1 MPTSNSKVNFHFIS
15 TTAPASYDANTVYF
29 DNINHTL
36 KVGENVIANGTWREI
51 CLEDSLQTIGADGIS
66 GTTEMSAYQINQ
78 IYTSNK
84 NNQCRLVAIVHAN
97 GSDTELPLIHS
108 GPTIAVFAALEYNKN
123 EDRFSLLGGPS
134 SSNFDPQIMY
144 VVVYDSNGSSYYL
157 IKEVDLSSSGGSG
170 SSSEEI
176 LLGQTPLTL
185 TEDASKLILSGSG
198 TYDYTIQSETQ
209 VEPDISNG
217 TFSNTTL
224 TYEDNQYKLKAGSG
238 ATAWYQAY
246 VDINVSGLIEG
257 AKYNFI
263 FDGAGCTYNETTHVS
278 VGHFILYDGNGSTL
292 VTRGNTDTNKKNV
305 YAFTAPT
312 STARI
317 RWYTATNN
325 TFSAGVSV
333 ANINGFYFNREG
345 TTNHTAIVNL
355 SGSFTDTTELRSIP
369 AGCLVNTDPVG
380 CQVSYKVG
388 EDTGTYAPL
397 KDKTIVCFGDSLFG
411 MYRGDTS
418 ATSYIEQYT
427 GATVYNVGFGGCRMS
442 THPSHGYAEF
452 SMYRLAQAI
461 ANNNWTDQDTYASQG
476 SSYFPEQLATLKS
489 IDFSKVDYAV
499 IHYGTNDFG
508 GNVVIENSSNNMDTS
523 TICGAL
529 RTSITTLLGAYPKL
543 QLFISLPVYR
553 YWTSNNVNTYAETYQ
568 NTLGNYLPQVVEAI
582 RKVAIEYHLPVI
594 DGYNGMGINSI
605 NASQFLEDGTHH
617 NQAGRERFGTFI
629 AEQLLSPTNYVVK
642 EGPIEIRLSDPGYY
656 SQYEGTGVNI
666 PHTGPSWTKLH
677 TAGAAAKEIHL
688 IINNGGYNKERYTS
702 YSLDDDAETFCFFAP
717 ARSNMIGFY
726 WISQNGTDY
735 NVTYTSFPNAT
746 TSSY

>member
-1 MPTSNSKVNFHFIS
+1 
-15 TTAPASYDANTVYF
+15 
-29 DNINHTL
+29 
-36 KVGENVIANGTWREI
+36 
-51 CLEDSLQTIGADGIS
+51 
-66 GTTEMSAYQINQ
+66 
-78 IYTSNK
+78 
-84 NNQCRLVAIVHAN
+84 
-97 GSDTELPLIHS
+97 
-108 GPTIAVFAALEYNKN
+108 
-123 EDRFSLLGGPS
+123 
-134 SSNFDPQIMY
+134 
-144 VVVYDSNGSSYYL
+144 
-157 IKEVDLSSSGGSG
+157 
-170 SSSEEI
+170 
-176 LLGQTPLTL
+176 
-185 TEDASKLILSGSG
+185 
-198 TYDYTIQSETQ
+198 
-209 VEPDISNG
+209 
-217 TFSNTTL
+217 
-224 TYEDNQYKLKAGSG
+224 
-238 ATAWYQAY
+238 
-246 VDINVSGLIEG
+246 
-257 AKYNFI
+257 
-263 FDGAGCTYNETTHVS
+263 
-278 VGHFILYDGNGSTL
+278 
-292 VTRGNTDTNKKNV
+292 
-305 YAFTAPT
+305 
-312 STARI
+312 
-317 RWYTATNN
+317 
-325 TFSAGVSV
+325 
-333 ANINGFYFNREG
+333 
-345 TTNHTAIVNL
+345 
-355 SGSFTDTTELRSIP
+355 
-369 AGCLVNTDPVG
+369 
-380 CQVSYKVG
+380 
-388 EDTGTYAPL
+388 
-397 KDKTIVCFGDSLFG
+397 

-461 ANNNWTDQDTYASQG
+461 ANNDWTDQDTYASQG

-529 RTSITTLLGAYPKL
+529 RTSISTLLGAYPKL

-553 YWTSNNVNTYAETYQ
+553 YWTANNVNTYAETYK
-568 NTLGNYLPQVVEAI
+568 NTKGNTLPQVVEAI
-582 RKVAIEYHLPVI
+582 RKIAIEYHLPII

-629 AEQLLSPTNYVVK
+629 AEQLLSPTNYVV
-642 EGPIEIRLSDPGYY
+642 EGPIEIKLSAPGYYTEYNGTGVNIPHTGPTWATLYAAALATKEIHLIIDDNGYNRERCTSYYFDNDGGVFEFSTHLYNSDLRQARYYISQNGTDYNITFYEEKIESPIEIRLNDPGYY
-656 SQYEGTGVNI
+656 SQYDGTGVNI

-735 NVTYTSFPNAT
+735 NITYTSFPNAT